1 MAGNSR
7 RADKIKNTKNYKN
20 YKNIKRP
27 LARRGF
33 LCYFI
38 NVAAASGIVVVTLI
52 II

>member
-7 RADKIKNTKNYKN
+7 RAYKIKYKTL
-20 YKNIKRP
+20 KNIKRP

-38 NVAAASGIVVVTLI
+38 YVAAASGIVVATLI
-52 II
+52 TI